1 MNKRDYMKEIKD
13 AEKELKEL
21 LRQAD
26 TFENKIIVKLS
37 DIKTSA

>member
-1 MNKRDYMKEIKD
+1 MKEIKD